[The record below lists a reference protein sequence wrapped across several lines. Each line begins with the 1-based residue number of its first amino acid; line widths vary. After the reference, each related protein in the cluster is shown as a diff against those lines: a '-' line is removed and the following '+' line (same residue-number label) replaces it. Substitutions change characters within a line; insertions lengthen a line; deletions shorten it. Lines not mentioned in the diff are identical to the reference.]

1 MYYKKTLIALTIV
14 LGLLL
19 TATAKANDCVEN
31 TQDWLRSDSMAAI
44 SIIEKTGHITI
55 YVDNFN
61 PAHTSNDTILRNLGF
76 HGWDQ
81 HLSDSLVAKG
91 CVSPV
96 FIPLYHLEK
105 VEGGFKLIPD
115 TGFQTVDVSDIEFM
129 WRHK

>member
-1 MYYKKTLIALTIV
+1 MYYKKTLIALTIT

-19 TATAKANDCVEN
+19 TATAEANDCVEN
-31 TQDWLRSDSMAAI
+31 TQDWLTSDKMAAI

-55 YVDNFN
+55 YVDNYN
-61 PAHTSNDTILRNLGF
+61 PTTKGLRNIGF

-81 HLSDSLVAKG
+81 SLSDSLVAKG

-96 FIPLYHLEK
+96 FIPLYNN
-105 VEGGFKLIPD
+105 EGVPTFKSVDD
-115 TGFQTVDVSDIEFM
+115 TSTIEFM